1 MFLFWNKTQFYLD
14 ALPDNQE
21 LAQHVDWLCWR
32 RDLQKIRRRHR
43 LAPPPTDI
51 SRGEKRVK
59 DYWRPEDSGREPR
72 GGPGAAGRASRSSFH
87 RRRSAQRSSGSAANS
102 EEGRGCQFLGPRL
115 RGVGV
120 ASAVGMLVRKD
131 AGRFA
136 VSGQGCGVCA
146 CVRVRVCVCVCVSE
160 WERGVL
166 FREREEG
173 GWATRRCWRPR
184 RSWARDWEHH
194 WSGRRAAQDL
204 LGEPSQCEHGVCH
217 RSCPED
223 ATFAVCSKL
232 EQGFSWEFL

>member
-51 SRGEKRVK
+51 SRGETRGK
-59 DYWRPEDSGREPR
+59 DYCRPEDSGREPR
-72 GGPGAAGRASRSSFH
+72 VGPGAAGRASRSSYH

-146 CVRVRVCVCVCVSE
+146 CVRVRVCVCVCE
-160 WERGVL
+160 WVRERGAVQ
-166 FREREEG
+166 RER
-173 GWATRRCWRPR
+173 
-184 RSWARDWEHH
+184 
-194 WSGRRAAQDL
+194 GRRLSDPEVLKTQTE
-204 LGEPSQCEHGVCH
+204 LGEGLRTSLERAES
-217 RSCPED
+217 RSRSSGGAQSMWTWGLSPELSSRRYFCCLLQ
-223 ATFAVCSKL
+223 TGT
-232 EQGFSWEFL
+232 GF